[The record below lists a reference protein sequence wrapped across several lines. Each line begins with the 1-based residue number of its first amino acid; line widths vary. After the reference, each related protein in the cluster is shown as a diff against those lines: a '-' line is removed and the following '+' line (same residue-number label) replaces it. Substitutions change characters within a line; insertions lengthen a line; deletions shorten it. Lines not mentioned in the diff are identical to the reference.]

1 MSMVQFKR
9 IRWKNL
15 MSYGNMWTEIQL
27 DRSPSTMIL
36 GGNGSGKSTLTDAL
50 MFGLFGKPFRKVKKG
65 QLINTKAGREAL
77 VEIEFVTNGD
87 EYLIRRGIKPDVFE
101 VIKNGVLLNQ
111 EASSRDYQKELETK
125 ILRMTYDAAG
135 QLMCVGKAQHKP
147 FMQLDSKGRRQF
159 VEVILNLTVFSN
171 MLQIHS
177 ARSTKLK
184 NLISE
189 LKSGISVSK
198 EKIKLRQR
206 FIDDLKSADV
216 EQQRKQQEKL
226 NAQLKQVIAELEK
239 LHAKRAEITSDVDP
253 VDKKQVTKV
262 TGDLRKHTTMLV
274 QMDTKLSDITKRL
287 TQLNTE
293 TDCYACKRPLD
304 QDKIGLQ
311 VTHLTTQQ
319 TALLAA
325 KDDLTHKIA
334 QFEQL
339 LTEFERVNEKYEE
352 YLNRTRDV
360 DAAIRHATSKQAD
373 IESEL
378 AVEPESN
385 AAKIEAEEAEL
396 AKLVTLNERLTE
408 KYHKESKD
416 ADYMALI
423 GTMLQDKG
431 IKSMLI
437 RRFIPIINTTMNRH
451 LASLGLFAKF
461 TLDEAFEET
470 IQARGFDTLGYNSF
484 SEGEK
489 LRMDMALLLAWRD
502 IAKMQGNVST
512 NLLIFDEIFDSS
524 LDSTGSESL
533 ADMLTHTSDLNV
545 FIITHT
551 PEKIMDKVRSVI
563 RIERHEGFS
572 RIMTGTTTSLIE

>member
-1 MSMVQFKR
+1 MSMVHFKS

-50 MFGLFGKPFRKVKKG
+50 MFGLFGKPFRKIKKG

-77 VEIEFVTNGD
+77 VEISFTTDGD
-87 EYLIRRGIKPDVFE
+87 DYLIRRGIKPDVFE
-101 VIKNGVLLNQ
+101 VHKNGVLLNQ
-111 EASSRDYQKELETK
+111 EASSRDYQKELESK

-135 QLMCVGKAQHKP
+135 QLVCVGKAQHKP

-184 NLISE
+184 NLITE
-189 LKSGISVSK
+189 LKTGITVTK
-198 EKIKLRQR
+198 EKVKLRRQ
-206 FIDDLKSADV
+206 FIDQLKAADV
-216 EQQRKQQEKL
+216 DQQRRHQEKL
-226 NAQLKQVIAELEK
+226 NTQLSAVISELEE
-239 LHAKRAEITSDVDP
+239 LHSRRAEITSDVDP

-262 TGDLRKHTTMLV
+262 TGDLRKHTSMLV
-274 QMDTKLSDITKRL
+274 QMDTKLTDITKRL

-304 QDKIGLQ
+304 PAKINLQ
-311 VTHLTTQQ
+311 VNHLTTQQ
-319 TALLAA
+319 TSLLTA

-360 DAAIRHATSKQAD
+360 DAAIKHAQRRQSD

-378 AVEPESN
+378 AVEPVSN
-385 AAKIEAEEAEL
+385 DVKIAKEEEEL
-396 AKLVTLNERLTE
+396 EKLITLSDRLNT
-408 KYHKESKD
+408 KYQSESKD
-416 ADYMALI
+416 AEYMALI

-502 IAKMQGNVST
+502 IARMQGNVST

-572 RIMTGTTTSLIE
+572 RIMTGTTTSLTE